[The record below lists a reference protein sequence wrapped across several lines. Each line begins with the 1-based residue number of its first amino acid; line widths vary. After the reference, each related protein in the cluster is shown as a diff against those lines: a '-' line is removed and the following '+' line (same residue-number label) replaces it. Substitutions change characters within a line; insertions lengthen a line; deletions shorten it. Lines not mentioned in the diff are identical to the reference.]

1 LDKFEREINIY
12 NPSVARITESL
23 RGSIRHGTA
32 TVYSDD
38 HVPARTRSTLGT
50 YHPRTERSARVE
62 RAFRATKMSFLRA
75 ILDGAALRLDRALY
89 AVVVAASGMC

>member
-1 LDKFEREINIY
+1 M
-12 NPSVARITESL
+12 AES
-23 RGSIRHGTA
+23 SEPWT
-32 TVYSDD
+32 SDD

-50 YHPRTERSARVE
+50 YHPRTERSGRVE